1 MPFQKGNT
9 IGQETRFKKGQ
20 VANPAGRPPD
30 KLRRFIHAELDKIG
44 REATDKQEAATKL
57 QVLAERI
64 VEDAI
69 SGCIP
74 SRKML
79 VDRLYP
85 ALSRHEIAT
94 AQGEAIQLRWENE
107 QGAGGTT
114 SRLQADP
121 LATGTELHY
130 AGRSIKD
137 PSLWNADSDGRQLRE
152 CRSRVIIKTPKCVSS
167 DTL

>member
-9 IGQETRFKKGQ
+9 IGQDTRFKKGQ
-20 VANPAGRPPD
+20 SGNPAGRPPD
-30 KLRRFIHAELDKIG
+30 KLRRFINAELDKIG
-44 REATDKQEAATKL
+44 REATDKEEAATKL

-85 ALSRHEIAT
+85 ALSRHEIAG
-94 AQGEAIQLRWENE
+94 ADGEAVQLRLEME
-107 QGAGGTT
+107 AAAEE
-114 SRLQADP
+114 LQA
-121 LATGTELHY
+121 LL
-130 AGRSIKD
+130 KD
-137 PSLWNADSDGRQLRE
+137 AS
-152 CRSRVIIKTPKCVSS
+152 
-167 DTL
+167 